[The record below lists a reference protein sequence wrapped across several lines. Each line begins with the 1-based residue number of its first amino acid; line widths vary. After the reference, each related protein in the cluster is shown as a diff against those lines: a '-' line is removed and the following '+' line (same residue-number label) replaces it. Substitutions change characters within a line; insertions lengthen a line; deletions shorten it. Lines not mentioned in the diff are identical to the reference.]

1 MEGYGSSFVSHDTTC
16 PCTLHLTD
24 DKTDRQ
30 AGWLAV
36 YAGCI
41 PMQAL
46 PLFWFSF
53 SFFVPIF
60 RLSLSFV
67 SFSNFFL
74 LMICAANKKTEWEKV
89 CLCVWCMCAWMHV
102 PAWMGLSE

>member
-1 MEGYGSSFVSHDTTC
+1 MEGYGSSFVTHDTTC

-24 DKTDRQ
+24 DKTDRP
-30 AGWLAV
+30 AAWLAV

-60 RLSLSFV
+60 RLSLSLV
-67 SFSNFFL
+67 SFLFFL
-74 LMICAANKKTEWEKV
+74 VIICAANKKTEWEKV
-89 CLCVWCMCAWMHV
+89 CLCVCVRGCMYLPGWV
-102 PAWMGLSE
+102 

>member
-1 MEGYGSSFVSHDTTC
+1 MEGYGSSFVTHPTTC

-24 DKTDRQ
+24 DKTDRP
-30 AGWLAV
+30 AAWLAV

-53 SFFVPIF
+53 FFFVPIF
-60 RLSLSFV
+60 RLSLSLV
-67 SFSNFFL
+67 SFSIFFFL
-74 LMICAANKKTEWEKV
+74 VIICAANKKTEWEKV
-89 CLCVWCMCAWMHV
+89 CLCVCVRGCMYLPGWV
-102 PAWMGLSE
+102 